1 VIFIEIATWVLR
13 IFGVLYLIGGLFM
26 ARQMWFWARI
36 TPSMAKFGEAVR
48 SFNAEFGEDAEAAEE
63 LAESD
68 RNRPWWLFVGALIT
82 AAAGLAMMLAHWLA
96 VPLLAAIIVHQLIYF
111 VRQRRRELAAKTP
124 DAAAEARV
132 DNATV
137 NGFFAALVM
146 AVLAA
151 WLYHAGALA

>member
-1 VIFIEIATWVLR
+1 MIFIDAATWVLR
-13 IFGVLYLIGGLFM
+13 IFGALYLIGGLWM

-36 TPSMAKFGEAVR
+36 SPSMSEFGEAAR
-48 SFNAEFGEDAEAAEE
+48 QFSEEFGENNDAARD

-68 RNRPWWLFVGALIT
+68 NARPWWLFAGAVIT
-82 AAAGLAMMLAHWLA
+82 AAAGAAMLLAHRLA
-96 VPLLAAIIVHQLIYF
+96 VPLLAAIIIHQLLYF

-132 DNATV
+132 ETATV
-137 NGFFAALVM
+137 NGFFAALIM

-151 WLYHAGALA
+151 WLYHEGALA